1 MPSQGWA
8 WPWPGI
14 GIVRLAAALTLLGG
28 WAAPA
33 WADAAHP
40 SEYRS
45 TDGVLTVTLEAGP
58 QKVDLG
64 PFSFDG
70 LVYNGQFSGPLLRV
84 KRGDLLRITLVNH
97 LTEPTNLHFHG
108 MESSPLGNGDN
119 VHLALAPGKSFLY
132 EVRIPKTQPP
142 GIYWYHAHIHHL
154 SDRQVSGG
162 LSGPLLVE
170 GFAEQFPALAGVT
183 QQLLGLQEVAF
194 DDSPDPI
201 IHNELHDRVQTIN
214 GALSTTI
221 ILRPGE
227 TQLWFISNRAA
238 GMFFDLKLTGHRFR
252 ILGED
257 GATAQSETV
266 VDSLRIKPAGRYA
279 VLVDA
284 GEPGSYSLVSRRV
297 PTGVGS
303 ARTLERVL
311 GQLVVEGAPALP
323 VPTIEKFPE
332 GVDLSSVAADAERSV
347 TFSEN
352 ATNFE
357 YYINGRKFDPERVDT
372 RVPLGSIEQWTVRND
387 SDDLHVFHIHQVH
400 FQVIAVNG
408 DPKPFDGYVDTVNVP
423 ERGSVTVRI
432 PFTHPEIVGRF
443 MYHCHILAHEDKGMM
458 AQIEIYDPAKSSRP
472 TLWEWLTSRLRP
484 ADGTLLASI
493 CRFNPGS

>member
-1 MPSQGWA
+1 MA
-8 WPWPGI
+8 W
-14 GIVRLAAALTLLGG
+14 LAAGLILLGV
-28 WAAPA
+28 WVSPA
-33 WADAAHP
+33 LADASP
-40 SEYRS
+40 PEEYRS
-45 TDGVLTVTLEAGP
+45 TDGVLTVTLEASP

-154 SDRQVSGG
+154 SEHQVSGG

-170 GFAEQFPALAGVT
+170 GFAEQFPALAGIE
-183 QQLLGLQEVAF
+183 QKLLGLQEIAF

-221 ILRPGE
+221 AMRPGE

-238 GMFFDLKLTGHRFR
+238 DFFFDLKLPGHHFR

-257 GATAQSETV
+257 GATARSETV

-284 GEPGSYSLVSRRV
+284 GEAGSFPLLSRRV

-303 ARTLERVL
+303 ARTLEREL
-311 GQLVVEGAPALP
+311 GHVVVAGEQATPL
-323 VPTIEKFPE
+323 PTIEHFPE
-332 GVDLSSVAADAERSV
+332 GLDLGSVAADNSRTV

-352 ATNFE
+352 TDIAE
-357 YYINGRKFDPERVDT
+357 YYLDGHKFDPERIDW
-372 RVPLGSIEQWTVRND
+372 RVPLGSVEQWTIRND
-387 SDDLHVFHIHQVH
+387 TDDLHVFHIHQVH

-408 DPKPFDGYVDTVNVP
+408 LPKQFDGYVDTVNVP
-423 ERGSVTVRI
+423 ERGSVTLRI

-443 MYHCHILAHEDKGMM
+443 MYHCHILEHEDKGMM
-458 AQIEIYDPAKSSRP
+458 AQIEVYDPAGAPRP
-472 TLWEWLTSRLRP
+472 TLWEWLTSGLRP
-484 ADGTLLASI
+484 SDRALLASI
-493 CRFNPGS
+493 CHFNPG